1 MENREETN
9 GRQNFRKDTTSRSVP
24 KSQHDS
30 PSPEGSLI
38 QLLAGLLALA
48 SSDWPPSRSR
58 RARSVALIA
67 SPPRLQWRG
76 RSRFRP
82 GSQLYIQKYR
92 KQHQKFFILFTN
104 EFTEGMFSLMV
115 ILRIYIQPY

>member
-9 GRQNFRKDTTSRSVP
+9 GRQDFRKDTTSRSVP

-30 PSPEGSLI
+30 PSPDGSLI
-38 QLLAGLLALA
+38 QLLAGLLALT

-58 RARSVALIA
+58 RAGPVALMA

-76 RSRFRP
+76 RPRVPTGRLLKLP
-82 GSQLYIQKYR
+82 KLR
-92 KQHQKFFILFTN
+92 KALVNISNHETKTVMDGEKRLGVT
-104 EFTEGMFSLMV
+104 
-115 ILRIYIQPY
+115 

>member
-9 GRQNFRKDTTSRSVP
+9 GRHDFRKDTTSRSVP

-58 RARSVALIA
+58 RAGSVALMA

-76 RSRFRP
+76 RP
-82 GSQLYIQKYR
+82 GFAPGTLLKFPKNPKQKT
-92 KQHQKFFILFTN
+92 K
-104 EFTEGMFSLMV
+104 
-115 ILRIYIQPY
+115 IYTPYTTKMKAEELLIGVRG

>member
-9 GRQNFRKDTTSRSVP
+9 GRQDFRKDTTSRSVP

-48 SSDWPPSRSR
+48 SSDWPPSQPR
-58 RARSVALIA
+58 RARLVA
-67 SPPRLQWRG
+67 
-76 RSRFRP
+76 F
-82 GSQLYIQKYR
+82 
-92 KQHQKFFILFTN
+92 
-104 EFTEGMFSLMV
+104 
-115 ILRIYIQPY
+115 